1 MFSQDSS
8 PLITYAIPFFM
19 LLVGIEFVY
28 GLIKKENNYRINDAL
43 ASMSLGLISRF
54 VPLLAL
60 GFQYVV
66 YTYVAEEFNLSLLN
80 STETWVWVTAFFM
93 YDLCYY
99 WMHRLH
105 HEIKIFWA
113 THVVH
118 HHGEEFNL
126 STAMRQTS
134 TGFLWKWVFF
144 LPMFL
149 IGIPP
154 NVFVTVAGI
163 NLIYQF
169 WVHTEHIG
177 KLGVLEYIFI
187 TPSNHR
193 IHHAQNDDYLD
204 ANYGGVFIIWDRIF
218 GTYIDERDD
227 LKPVYGTVK
236 PLKTFNP
243 LWANIEVFYQ
253 MFLDSYHT
261 KKWKDKIRVWFSPPA
276 WRPDDVKDKYPV
288 EKNDLDNFE
297 KYDPE
302 ITTTEKIFAFFQFTI
317 INGLTTLMLFHHNF
331 GDKWTFQEMVGIA
344 IFISTL
350 AISNALLLDGKRYAN
365 GIEII
370 RACFVLGFLYLN
382 LASYIDYSFLGS
394 FNTENSN
401 IPIYFIYTILFHSI
415 IALAVSLWLDNA
427 KKQVKFV

>member
-54 VPLLAL
+54 VPLLGL

-105 HEIKIFWA
+105 HEIKVFWA

-134 TGFLWKWVFF
+134 TGFLWKWIFF

-149 IGIPP
+149 VGIPP

-253 MFLDSYHT
+253 MVLDSYHT

-288 EKNDLDNFE
+288 DKNDLNNFE

-302 ITTTEKIFAFFQFTI
+302 ITKTEKIFAFFQFTM
-317 INGLTTLMLFHHNF
+317 INGLTILMLFNV
-331 GDKWTFQEMVGIA
+331 DKFSYQEMAGVA
-344 IFISTL
+344 ILVSTL

-365 GIEII
+365 NIEVV
-370 RACFVLGFLYLN
+370 RAWAVLVFVYLGFFTNFVYL
-382 LASYIDYSFLGS
+382 ILGH
-394 FNTENSN
+394 T
-401 IPIYFIYTILFHSI
+401 I
-415 IALAVSLWLDNA
+415 IALIVASIFSLRFNQA
-427 KKQVKFV
+427 RTAR

>member
-54 VPLLAL
+54 VPLLGL

-105 HEIKIFWA
+105 HEIKVFWA

-134 TGFLWKWVFF
+134 TGFLWKWIFF

-149 IGIPP
+149 VGIPP

-253 MFLDSYHT
+253 MILDSYHT

-276 WRPDDVKDKYPV
+276 WRPDDVKDRYPV
-288 EKNDLDNFE
+288 DKNDLNIFE
-297 KYDPE
+297 KYDPD
-302 ITTTEKIFAFFQFTI
+302 ITKTEKFFAFFQFTM
-317 INGLTTLMLFHHNF
+317 INGLTILMLFNV
-331 GDKWTFQEMVGIA
+331 DKFSYQEMAGVA
-344 IFISTL
+344 ILVSTL

-365 GIEII
+365 NIEVV
-370 RACFVLGFLYLN
+370 RACAVLVFVYLGFFTNFVYL
-382 LASYIDYSFLGS
+382 ILGH
-394 FNTENSN
+394 T
-401 IPIYFIYTILFHSI
+401 I
-415 IALAVSLWLDNA
+415 IALIVASIFSLRFNQA
-427 KKQVKFV
+427 RTAR

>member
-28 GLIKKENNYRINDAL
+28 GLIKRENNYRINDAL

-54 VPLLAL
+54 IPLLGL

-80 STETWVWVTAFFM
+80 STEAWVWVTAFFM

-105 HEIKIFWA
+105 HEIKVFWA

-134 TGFLWKWVFF
+134 TGFLWKWIFF
-144 LPMFL
+144 LPIFL
-149 IGIPP
+149 VGIPP

-177 KLGVLEYIFI
+177 RLGILEYIFI

-253 MFLDSYHT
+253 MVLDSYRT
-261 KKWKDKIRVWFSPPA
+261 KKFKDKIRVWFSPPA
-276 WRPDDVKDKYPV
+276 WRPDDVKEKYPV
-288 EKNDLDNFE
+288 QKNDLDNFE

-302 ITTTEKIFAFFQFTI
+302 ITTMEKVFAFFQFSM
-317 INGLTTLMLFHHNF
+317 INGLTILMLFNI
-331 GDKWTFQEMVGIA
+331 DKFTYQEMAGVA
-344 IFISTL
+344 MLVSTL
-350 AISNALLLDGKRYAN
+350 AISNALLLDGRNYAN
-365 GIEII
+365 NVEVL
-370 RACFVLGFLYLN
+370 RACAVLVFIYLGFFTNFVYLI
-382 LASYIDYSFLGS
+382 LAH
-394 FNTENSN
+394 TV
-401 IPIYFIYTILFHSI
+401 
-415 IALAVSLWLDNA
+415 IALVVASVFSLGFNQPRAVR
-427 KKQVKFV
+427 

>member
-1 MFSQDSS
+1 MFGQDSS

-19 LLVGIEFVY
+19 LLVGIEFIY
-28 GLIKKENNYRINDAL
+28 GLIKRENNYRINDAL

-54 VPLLAL
+54 IPLLGL

-105 HEIKIFWA
+105 HEIKVFWA

-144 LPMFL
+144 LPMFI

-177 KLGVLEYIFI
+177 RLGVLEYIFI

-218 GTYIDERDD
+218 GTYIDERED

-253 MFLDSYHT
+253 MVLDSYRT
-261 KKWKDKIRVWFSPPA
+261 KKFKDKIRVWFSPPA
-276 WRPDDVKDKYPV
+276 WRPDDVKEKYPV
-288 EKNDLDNFE
+288 QKNDLNNFE

-302 ITTTEKIFAFFQFTI
+302 ITTMEKVFAFFQFSM
-317 INGLTTLMLFHHNF
+317 INGLTILMLFNV
-331 GDKWTFQEMVGIA
+331 DKFTYQEMAGVA
-344 IFISTL
+344 ILVSTL
-350 AISNALLLDGKRYAN
+350 AISNSLLLDGRNYAN
-365 GIEII
+365 NIEVI
-370 RACFVLGFLYLN
+370 RACAVLVSVYLGFFTNFVYLI
-382 LASYIDYSFLGS
+382 LAH
-394 FNTENSN
+394 TV
-401 IPIYFIYTILFHSI
+401 
-415 IALAVSLWLDNA
+415 IALIVASIFSLGFNQRRIA
-427 KKQVKFV
+427 R

>member
-1 MFSQDSS
+1 MFGQDSS

-19 LLVGIEFVY
+19 FLVGIEFIY
-28 GLIKKENNYRINDAL
+28 GLIKRENNYRINDAL

-54 VPLLAL
+54 IPLLGL
-60 GFQYVV
+60 GFQYVI
-66 YTYVAEEFNLSLLN
+66 YTYVAKEFNLSLLN
-80 STETWVWVTAFFM
+80 STETWVWVTAFLM

-105 HEIKIFWA
+105 HEVKVFWA

-154 NVFVTVAGI
+154 TVFVTVAAI

-177 KLGVLEYIFI
+177 RLGVLEYIFI

-218 GTYIDERDD
+218 GTFIDERED
-227 LKPVYGTVK
+227 LKPIYGTVK
-236 PLKTFNP
+236 PLKSFNP
-243 LWANIEVFYQ
+243 FWANIEVFYQ
-253 MFLDSYHT
+253 MILDSYRT
-261 KKWKDKIRVWFSPPA
+261 KRFRDKVRVWFSPPA
-276 WRPDDVKDKYPV
+276 WRPDDVAEKYPV
-288 EKNDLDNFE
+288 QKNDLKNFE

-302 ITTTEKIFAFFQFTI
+302 ITTMQKVFAFFQFSM
-317 INGLTTLMLFHHNF
+317 INGLTILMLFNV
-331 GDKWTFQEMVGIA
+331 DKFSYPEMAGVA
-344 IFISTL
+344 VLVLTL
-350 AISNALLLDGKRYAN
+350 AISNSLLLDGRSYAN
-365 GIEII
+365 GLEIV
-370 RACFVLGFLYLN
+370 RAGAVLISLYLGVFTN
-382 LASYIDYSFLGS
+382 
-394 FNTENSN
+394 
-401 IPIYFIYTILFHSI
+401 FIYLILAHSI
-415 IALAVSLWLDNA
+415 IALIVASVFSLGFNGIKPVSRST
-427 KKQVKFV
+427 

>member
-54 VPLLAL
+54 VPLLGL

-105 HEIKIFWA
+105 HEIKVFWA

-134 TGFLWKWVFF
+134 TGFLWKWIFF

-149 IGIPP
+149 VGIPP

-253 MFLDSYHT
+253 MILDSYHT

-276 WRPDDVKDKYPV
+276 WRRDDVKDRYPV
-288 EKNDLDNFE
+288 DKNDLNNFE

-302 ITTTEKIFAFFQFTI
+302 ITKTEKIFAFFQFTM
-317 INGLTTLMLFHHNF
+317 INGLTILMLFNV
-331 GDKWTFQEMVGIA
+331 DKFSYQEMAGVA
-344 IFISTL
+344 ILVSTL

-365 GIEII
+365 NIEVV
-370 RACFVLGFLYLN
+370 RACAVLVFVYLGFFTNFVYL
-382 LASYIDYSFLGS
+382 ILGH
-394 FNTENSN
+394 T
-401 IPIYFIYTILFHSI
+401 I
-415 IALAVSLWLDNA
+415 IALIVASIFSLRFNQA
-427 KKQVKFV
+427 RTAR

>member
-54 VPLLAL
+54 IPLLGL

-105 HEIKIFWA
+105 HEIKVFWA

-134 TGFLWKWVFF
+134 TGFLWKWIFF

-149 IGIPP
+149 VGIPP

-253 MFLDSYHT
+253 MVLDSYHT

-288 EKNDLDNFE
+288 DKNDLNNFE

-302 ITTTEKIFAFFQFTI
+302 ITKTEKIFAFFQFTM
-317 INGLTTLMLFHHNF
+317 INGLTILMLFNV
-331 GDKWTFQEMVGIA
+331 DKFSYQEMAGVA
-344 IFISTL
+344 ILVSTL

-365 GIEII
+365 NIEVV
-370 RACFVLGFLYLN
+370 RACAVLVFVYLGFFTNFVYL
-382 LASYIDYSFLGS
+382 ILGH
-394 FNTENSN
+394 T
-401 IPIYFIYTILFHSI
+401 I
-415 IALAVSLWLDNA
+415 IALIVASIFSLRFN
-427 KKQVKFV
+427 QVRTAR

>member
-28 GLIKKENNYRINDAL
+28 GLIKRENNYRINDAL

-54 VPLLAL
+54 IPLLGL

-105 HEIKIFWA
+105 HEIKVFWA

-134 TGFLWKWVFF
+134 TGFLWKWIFF

-177 KLGVLEYIFI
+177 RLGILEYIFI

-243 LWANIEVFYQ
+243 VWANIEVFYQ
-253 MFLDSYHT
+253 MILDSYRT
-261 KKWKDKIRVWFSPPA
+261 KKFKDKIRVWFSPPA
-276 WRPDDVKDKYPV
+276 WRPDDVKEKYPV
-288 EKNDLDNFE
+288 QKNDLDNFE

-302 ITTTEKIFAFFQFTI
+302 ITTMEKVFAFFQFSM
-317 INGLTTLMLFHHNF
+317 INGFTILMLFNV
-331 GDKWTFQEMVGIA
+331 DKFTYQEMAGVA
-344 IFISTL
+344 ILVSTL
-350 AISNALLLDGKRYAN
+350 AISNALLLDGKSYAN
-365 GIEII
+365 NIEVM
-370 RACFVLGFLYLN
+370 RACAVLVFIYLGFFTNFVYLI
-382 LASYIDYSFLGS
+382 LAHTL
-394 FNTENSN
+394 
-401 IPIYFIYTILFHSI
+401 
-415 IALAVSLWLDNA
+415 IALIVASVFSFRFNQPRTA
-427 KKQVKFV
+427 R

>member
-19 LLVGIEFVY
+19 ILVGIEFVY
-28 GLIKKENNYRINDAL
+28 GLIKRENNYRINDAL

-54 VPLLAL
+54 IPLLGL

-105 HEIKIFWA
+105 HEIKVFWA

-134 TGFLWKWVFF
+134 TGFLWKWIFF

-149 IGIPP
+149 VGIPP

-177 KLGVLEYIFI
+177 RLGVLEYIFI
-187 TPSNHR
+187 TTSNHR

-253 MFLDSYHT
+253 MILDSYRT
-261 KKWKDKIRVWFSPPA
+261 KKFKDKIRVWFSPPA
-276 WRPDDVKDKYPV
+276 WRPDDVKEKYPV
-288 EKNDLDNFE
+288 QKNDLDNFE

-302 ITTTEKIFAFFQFTI
+302 ITTMEKVFAFFQFSM
-317 INGLTTLMLFHHNF
+317 INGFTILMLFNV
-331 GDKWTFQEMVGIA
+331 DKFTYQEMAGVA
-344 IFISTL
+344 ILVSTL
-350 AISNALLLDGKRYAN
+350 AISNALLLDGKSYAN
-365 GIEII
+365 NIEVM
-370 RACFVLGFLYLN
+370 RACAVLVFIYLGFFTNFVYLI
-382 LASYIDYSFLGS
+382 LAHTL
-394 FNTENSN
+394 
-401 IPIYFIYTILFHSI
+401 
-415 IALAVSLWLDNA
+415 IALIVASIFSLRFNQA
-427 KKQVKFV
+427 RTAR

>member
-28 GLIKKENNYRINDAL
+28 GLIKRENNYRINDAL

-54 VPLLAL
+54 IPLLGL

-105 HEIKIFWA
+105 HEIKVFWA

-118 HHGEEFNL
+118 HHGQKYNL

-134 TGFLWKWVFF
+134 TGFLWKWIFF
-144 LPMFL
+144 LPIFL
-149 IGIPP
+149 VGIPP

-177 KLGVLEYIFI
+177 RLGILEYIFI

-253 MFLDSYHT
+253 MILDSYRT
-261 KKWKDKIRVWFSPPA
+261 KKFKDKIRVWFSPPA
-276 WRPDDVKDKYPV
+276 WRPDDVKEKYPV
-288 EKNDLDNFE
+288 QKNDLDNFE

-302 ITTTEKIFAFFQFTI
+302 ITTMEKVFAFFQFSM
-317 INGLTTLMLFHHNF
+317 INGFTILMLFNV
-331 GDKWTFQEMVGIA
+331 DKFTYQEMAGVA
-344 IFISTL
+344 ILVSTL
-350 AISNALLLDGKRYAN
+350 AISNALLLDGKSYAN
-365 GIEII
+365 NIEVM
-370 RACFVLGFLYLN
+370 RACAVLVFIYLGFFTNFVYLI
-382 LASYIDYSFLGS
+382 LAHTL
-394 FNTENSN
+394 
-401 IPIYFIYTILFHSI
+401 
-415 IALAVSLWLDNA
+415 IALIVASIFSFRFNQPRTA
-427 KKQVKFV
+427 R

>member
-28 GLIKKENNYRINDAL
+28 GLIKRENNYRINDAL

-54 VPLLAL
+54 IPLLGL

-105 HEIKIFWA
+105 HEIKVFWA

-134 TGFLWKWVFF
+134 TGFLWKWIFF

-177 KLGVLEYIFI
+177 RLGVLEYIFI

-253 MFLDSYHT
+253 MVLDSYRT
-261 KKWKDKIRVWFSPPA
+261 KKFKDKIRVWFSPPA
-276 WRPDDVKDKYPV
+276 WRPDDVKEKYPV

-302 ITTTEKIFAFFQFTI
+302 ITTMEKVFAFFQFSM
-317 INGLTTLMLFHHNF
+317 INGLTILMLFNI
-331 GDKWTFQEMVGIA
+331 DKFTYQEMAGVA
-344 IFISTL
+344 ILVSTL
-350 AISNALLLDGKRYAN
+350 AISNALLLDGRNYAN
-365 GIEII
+365 NVEVL
-370 RACFVLGFLYLN
+370 RACAVLIFIYLGFFTNFVYLI
-382 LASYIDYSFLGS
+382 LAH
-394 FNTENSN
+394 TV
-401 IPIYFIYTILFHSI
+401 
-415 IALAVSLWLDNA
+415 IALVVASVFSLGFNQPRA
-427 KKQVKFV
+427 IR

>member
-54 VPLLAL
+54 VPLLGL

-105 HEIKIFWA
+105 HEIKVFWA

-134 TGFLWKWVFF
+134 TGFLWKWIFF

-149 IGIPP
+149 VGIPP

-253 MFLDSYHT
+253 MILDSYHT

-276 WRPDDVKDKYPV
+276 WRPDDIKDRYPV
-288 EKNDLDNFE
+288 DKNDLNNFE

-302 ITTTEKIFAFFQFTI
+302 ITKTEKIFAFFQFTM
-317 INGLTTLMLFHHNF
+317 INGLTILMLFNV
-331 GDKWTFQEMVGIA
+331 DKFSYQEMAGGA
-344 IFISTL
+344 ILVSTV

-365 GIEII
+365 NIEVV
-370 RACFVLGFLYLN
+370 RACAVLVFVYLGFFTNFVYL
-382 LASYIDYSFLGS
+382 ILGH
-394 FNTENSN
+394 T
-401 IPIYFIYTILFHSI
+401 I
-415 IALAVSLWLDNA
+415 IALIVASIFSLRFNQA
-427 KKQVKFV
+427 RTAR

>member
-1 MFSQDSS
+1 MFGQDSS

-19 LLVGIEFVY
+19 LLVGIEFIY
-28 GLIKKENNYRINDAL
+28 GLIKRENNYRINDAL

-54 VPLLAL
+54 IPLLGL

-105 HEIKIFWA
+105 HEVKVFWA
-113 THVVH
+113 PHVVH

-134 TGFLWKWVFF
+134 TGFLWKWIFF

-177 KLGVLEYIFI
+177 RLGVLEYIFI

-218 GTYIDERDD
+218 GTFIDERED

-253 MFLDSYHT
+253 MILDSYRT
-261 KKWKDKIRVWFSPPA
+261 KKFKDKIRVWFSPPA
-276 WRPDDVKDKYPV
+276 WRPDDVKEKYPV

-302 ITTTEKIFAFFQFTI
+302 ITTMEKVFAFFQFSM
-317 INGLTTLMLFHHNF
+317 INGLTILMLFNI
-331 GDKWTFQEMVGIA
+331 DKFTYQEMAGVA
-344 IFISTL
+344 ILVSTL
-350 AISNALLLDGKRYAN
+350 AISNALLLDGRNYAN
-365 GIEII
+365 NVEVL
-370 RACFVLGFLYLN
+370 RACAVLVFIYLGFFTNFVYLI
-382 LASYIDYSFLGS
+382 LAH
-394 FNTENSN
+394 TV
-401 IPIYFIYTILFHSI
+401 
-415 IALAVSLWLDNA
+415 IALVVASVFSIGFNQPRAVR
-427 KKQVKFV
+427 

>member
-19 LLVGIEFVY
+19 LLVGIEFIY
-28 GLIKKENNYRINDAL
+28 GLIKRENNYRINDAL

-54 VPLLAL
+54 IPLLGL

-80 STETWVWVTAFFM
+80 SKETWVWVTAFFM

-105 HEIKIFWA
+105 HEIKVFWA

-134 TGFLWKWVFF
+134 TGFLWKWIFF
-144 LPMFL
+144 LPMFI

-177 KLGVLEYIFI
+177 RLGVLEYIFI

-253 MFLDSYHT
+253 MVLDSYRT
-261 KKWKDKIRVWFSPPA
+261 KKFKDKIRVWFSPPA
-276 WRPDDVKDKYPV
+276 WRPDDVKEKYPV

-302 ITTTEKIFAFFQFTI
+302 ITTMEKVFAFFQFSM
-317 INGLTTLMLFHHNF
+317 INGLTILMLFNI
-331 GDKWTFQEMVGIA
+331 DKFTYQEMAGVA
-344 IFISTL
+344 ILVSTL
-350 AISNALLLDGKRYAN
+350 AISNALLLDGRNYAN
-365 GIEII
+365 NVEVL
-370 RACFVLGFLYLN
+370 RACAVLVFIYLGFFTNFVYLI
-382 LASYIDYSFLGS
+382 LAH
-394 FNTENSN
+394 TV
-401 IPIYFIYTILFHSI
+401 
-415 IALAVSLWLDNA
+415 IALVVASVFSLGFNQPRAVR
-427 KKQVKFV
+427 

>member
-1 MFSQDSS
+1 MFGQDSS

-19 LLVGIEFVY
+19 LLVGIEFIY
-28 GLIKKENNYRINDAL
+28 GLIKRENNYRINDAL

-54 VPLLAL
+54 IPLLGL

-105 HEIKIFWA
+105 HEIKVFWA

-144 LPMFL
+144 LPMFI

-177 KLGVLEYIFI
+177 RLGVLEYIFI

-218 GTYIDERDD
+218 GTYIDERED

-253 MFLDSYHT
+253 MVLDSYRT
-261 KKWKDKIRVWFSPPA
+261 KKFKDKIRVWFSPPA
-276 WRPDDVKDKYPV
+276 WRPDDVKEKYPV
-288 EKNDLDNFE
+288 QKNDLNNFE

-302 ITTTEKIFAFFQFTI
+302 ITTMEKVFAFFQFSM
-317 INGLTTLMLFHHNF
+317 INGLTILMLFNV
-331 GDKWTFQEMVGIA
+331 DKFTYQEMAGVA
-344 IFISTL
+344 ILVSTL
-350 AISNALLLDGKRYAN
+350 AISNSLLLDGRNYAN
-365 GIEII
+365 NIEVI
-370 RACFVLGFLYLN
+370 RACAVLVFVYLGFFTNFVYLI
-382 LASYIDYSFLGS
+382 LAH
-394 FNTENSN
+394 TV
-401 IPIYFIYTILFHSI
+401 
-415 IALAVSLWLDNA
+415 IALIVASIFSLGFNQRRIA
-427 KKQVKFV
+427 R

>member
-54 VPLLAL
+54 VPLLGL

-105 HEIKIFWA
+105 HEIKVFWA

-134 TGFLWKWVFF
+134 TGFLWKWIFF

-149 IGIPP
+149 VGIPP

-177 KLGVLEYIFI
+177 TLGVLEYIFI

-253 MFLDSYHT
+253 MVLDSYHT

-276 WRPDDVKDKYPV
+276 WRPDDVKDRYPV
-288 EKNDLDNFE
+288 DKNDLNNFE

-302 ITTTEKIFAFFQFTI
+302 ITKTEKIFAFFQFTM
-317 INGLTTLMLFHHNF
+317 INGLTILMLFNV
-331 GDKWTFQEMVGIA
+331 DKFSYQEMAGVA
-344 IFISTL
+344 ILVSTL

-365 GIEII
+365 NIEVV
-370 RACFVLGFLYLN
+370 RACAVLVFVYLGFFTNFVYL
-382 LASYIDYSFLGS
+382 ILGH
-394 FNTENSN
+394 T
-401 IPIYFIYTILFHSI
+401 I
-415 IALAVSLWLDNA
+415 IALIVASIFSLRFNQA
-427 KKQVKFV
+427 RTAR

>member
-28 GLIKKENNYRINDAL
+28 GLIKRENNYRINDAL

-54 VPLLAL
+54 IPLLGL

-105 HEIKIFWA
+105 HEIKVFWA

-134 TGFLWKWVFF
+134 TGFLWKWIFF

-177 KLGVLEYIFI
+177 RLGILEYIFI

-253 MFLDSYHT
+253 MILDSYRT
-261 KKWKDKIRVWFSPPA
+261 KKFKDKIRVWFSPPA
-276 WRPDDVKDKYPV
+276 WRPDDVKEKYPV
-288 EKNDLDNFE
+288 QKNDLDNFE

-302 ITTTEKIFAFFQFTI
+302 ITTMEKVFAFFQFSM
-317 INGLTTLMLFHHNF
+317 INGFTILMLFNV
-331 GDKWTFQEMVGIA
+331 DKFTYQEMAGVA
-344 IFISTL
+344 ILVSTL
-350 AISNALLLDGKRYAN
+350 AISNALLLDGKSYAN
-365 GIEII
+365 NIEVM
-370 RACFVLGFLYLN
+370 RACAVLVFIYLGFFTNFVYLI
-382 LASYIDYSFLGS
+382 LAHTL
-394 FNTENSN
+394 
-401 IPIYFIYTILFHSI
+401 
-415 IALAVSLWLDNA
+415 IALIVASVFSFRFNQPRTA
-427 KKQVKFV
+427 R

>member
-54 VPLLAL
+54 VPLLGL

-105 HEIKIFWA
+105 HEIKVFWA

-134 TGFLWKWVFF
+134 TGFLWKWIFF

-149 IGIPP
+149 VGIPP

-253 MFLDSYHT
+253 MILDSYHT

-288 EKNDLDNFE
+288 DKNDLNNFE

-302 ITTTEKIFAFFQFTI
+302 ITKTEKIFAFFQFTM
-317 INGLTTLMLFHHNF
+317 INGLTILMLFNV
-331 GDKWTFQEMVGIA
+331 DKFSYQEMAGVA
-344 IFISTL
+344 ILVSTL

-365 GIEII
+365 NIEVV
-370 RACFVLGFLYLN
+370 RACAVLVFVYLGFFTNFVYL
-382 LASYIDYSFLGS
+382 ILGH
-394 FNTENSN
+394 T
-401 IPIYFIYTILFHSI
+401 I
-415 IALAVSLWLDNA
+415 IALIVASIFSFRFNQPRTA
-427 KKQVKFV
+427 R

>member
-28 GLIKKENNYRINDAL
+28 GLIKRENNYRINDAL

-54 VPLLAL
+54 IPLLGL

-105 HEIKIFWA
+105 HEIKVFWA

-134 TGFLWKWVFF
+134 TGFLWKWIFF
-144 LPMFL
+144 LPIFL
-149 IGIPP
+149 VGIPP

-177 KLGVLEYIFI
+177 RLGVLEYIFI

-253 MFLDSYHT
+253 MILDSYRT
-261 KKWKDKIRVWFSPPA
+261 KKFKDKIRVWFSPPA
-276 WRPDDVKDKYPV
+276 WRPDDVKEKYPV
-288 EKNDLDNFE
+288 QKNDLDNFE

-302 ITTTEKIFAFFQFTI
+302 ITTMEKVFAFFQFSM
-317 INGLTTLMLFHHNF
+317 INGFTILMLFNV
-331 GDKWTFQEMVGIA
+331 DKFTYQEMAGVA
-344 IFISTL
+344 ILVSTL
-350 AISNALLLDGKRYAN
+350 AISNALLLDGKSYAN
-365 GIEII
+365 NIEVM
-370 RACFVLGFLYLN
+370 RACAVLVFIYLGFFTNFVYLI
-382 LASYIDYSFLGS
+382 LAHTL
-394 FNTENSN
+394 
-401 IPIYFIYTILFHSI
+401 
-415 IALAVSLWLDNA
+415 IALIVASIFSFRFNQPRTA
-427 KKQVKFV
+427 R

>member
-28 GLIKKENNYRINDAL
+28 GLIKRENNYRINDAL

-54 VPLLAL
+54 IPLLGL

-105 HEIKIFWA
+105 HEIKVFWA

-134 TGFLWKWVFF
+134 TGFLWKWIFF
-144 LPMFL
+144 LPIFL
-149 IGIPP
+149 VGIPP

-177 KLGVLEYIFI
+177 RLGILEYIFI

-253 MFLDSYHT
+253 MILDSYRT
-261 KKWKDKIRVWFSPPA
+261 KKFKDKIRVWFSPPA
-276 WRPDDVKDKYPV
+276 WRPDDVKEKYPV
-288 EKNDLDNFE
+288 QKNDLDNFE

-302 ITTTEKIFAFFQFTI
+302 ITTMEKVFAFFQFSM
-317 INGLTTLMLFHHNF
+317 INGFTILMLFNV
-331 GDKWTFQEMVGIA
+331 DKFTYQEMAGVA
-344 IFISTL
+344 ILVSTL
-350 AISNALLLDGKRYAN
+350 AISNALLLDGKSYAN
-365 GIEII
+365 NIEVM
-370 RACFVLGFLYLN
+370 RACAVLVFIYLGFFTNFVYL
-382 LASYIDYSFLGS
+382 
-394 FNTENSN
+394 
-401 IPIYFIYTILFHSI
+401 ILVHTL
-415 IALAVSLWLDNA
+415 IALIVASIFSFRFNQPRTA
-427 KKQVKFV
+427 R

>member
-54 VPLLAL
+54 VPLLGL

-105 HEIKIFWA
+105 HEIKVFWA

-134 TGFLWKWVFF
+134 TGFLWKWIFF

-149 IGIPP
+149 VGIPP

-253 MFLDSYHT
+253 MILDSYHT

-276 WRPDDVKDKYPV
+276 WRPDDVKDRYPV
-288 EKNDLDNFE
+288 DKNDLNNFE

-302 ITTTEKIFAFFQFTI
+302 ITKTEKIFAFFQFTM
-317 INGLTTLMLFHHNF
+317 INGLTILMLFNV
-331 GDKWTFQEMVGIA
+331 DKFSYQEMAGVA
-344 IFISTL
+344 ILVSTL

-365 GIEII
+365 NIEVV
-370 RACFVLGFLYLN
+370 RACAVLVFVYLGFFTNFVYL
-382 LASYIDYSFLGS
+382 ILGH
-394 FNTENSN
+394 T
-401 IPIYFIYTILFHSI
+401 I
-415 IALAVSLWLDNA
+415 IALIVASIFSLRFN
-427 KKQVKFV
+427 QVRTAR

>member
-54 VPLLAL
+54 VPLLGL

-105 HEIKIFWA
+105 HEIKVFWA

-134 TGFLWKWVFF
+134 TGFLWKWIFF

-149 IGIPP
+149 VGIPP

-253 MFLDSYHT
+253 MILDSYHT

-276 WRPDDVKDKYPV
+276 WRPDDVKDRYPV
-288 EKNDLDNFE
+288 DKNDLNNFE

-302 ITTTEKIFAFFQFTI
+302 ITKTEKIFAFFQFTM
-317 INGLTTLMLFHHNF
+317 INGLTILMLFNV
-331 GDKWTFQEMVGIA
+331 DKFSYQEMAGVA
-344 IFISTL
+344 ILVSTL
-350 AISNALLLDGKRYAN
+350 AISNALLLDGKSYAN
-365 GIEII
+365 NIEVM
-370 RACFVLGFLYLN
+370 RACAVLVFIYLGFFTNFVYLI
-382 LASYIDYSFLGS
+382 LAHTL
-394 FNTENSN
+394 
-401 IPIYFIYTILFHSI
+401 
-415 IALAVSLWLDNA
+415 IALIVASIFSFRFNQPRTA
-427 KKQVKFV
+427 R

>member
-19 LLVGIEFVY
+19 LLVGIEFIY
-28 GLIKKENNYRINDAL
+28 GLIKRENNYRINDAL

-54 VPLLAL
+54 IPLLGL

-105 HEIKIFWA
+105 HEIKVFWA

-134 TGFLWKWVFF
+134 TGFLWKWIFF
-144 LPMFL
+144 LPMFI

-177 KLGVLEYIFI
+177 RLGVLEYIFI

-253 MFLDSYHT
+253 MILDSYRT
-261 KKWKDKIRVWFSPPA
+261 KKFKDKIRVWFSPPA
-276 WRPDDVKDKYPV
+276 WRPDDVKEKYPV

-302 ITTTEKIFAFFQFTI
+302 ITTMEKVFAFFQFSM
-317 INGLTTLMLFHHNF
+317 INGLTILMLFNI
-331 GDKWTFQEMVGIA
+331 DKFTYQEMAGVA
-344 IFISTL
+344 ILVSTL
-350 AISNALLLDGKRYAN
+350 AISNALLLDGRNYAN
-365 GIEII
+365 NVEVL
-370 RACFVLGFLYLN
+370 RACAVLVFIYLGFFTNFVYLI
-382 LASYIDYSFLGS
+382 LAH
-394 FNTENSN
+394 TV
-401 IPIYFIYTILFHSI
+401 
-415 IALAVSLWLDNA
+415 IALVVASVFSLGFNQPRAVR
-427 KKQVKFV
+427 

>member
-19 LLVGIEFVY
+19 LLVGIEFIY
-28 GLIKKENNYRINDAL
+28 GLIKRENNYRINDAL

-54 VPLLAL
+54 IPLLGL

-105 HEIKIFWA
+105 HEIKVFWA

-134 TGFLWKWVFF
+134 TGFLWKWIFF
-144 LPMFL
+144 LPMFI

-177 KLGVLEYIFI
+177 RLGVLEYIFI

-253 MFLDSYHT
+253 MVLDSYRT
-261 KKWKDKIRVWFSPPA
+261 KKFKDKIRVWFSPPA
-276 WRPDDVKDKYPV
+276 WRPDDVKEKYPV

-302 ITTTEKIFAFFQFTI
+302 ITTMEKVFAFFQFSM
-317 INGLTTLMLFHHNF
+317 INGLTILMLFNI
-331 GDKWTFQEMVGIA
+331 DKFTYQEMAGVA
-344 IFISTL
+344 ILVSTL
-350 AISNALLLDGKRYAN
+350 AISNALLLDGRNYAN
-365 GIEII
+365 NVEVL
-370 RACFVLGFLYLN
+370 RACAVLVFIYLGFFTNFVYLI
-382 LASYIDYSFLGS
+382 LAH
-394 FNTENSN
+394 TV
-401 IPIYFIYTILFHSI
+401 
-415 IALAVSLWLDNA
+415 IALVVASVFSLGFNQPRAVR
-427 KKQVKFV
+427 

>member
-54 VPLLAL
+54 VPLLGL

-105 HEIKIFWA
+105 HEIKVFWA

-134 TGFLWKWVFF
+134 TGFLWKWIFF

-149 IGIPP
+149 VGIPP

-253 MFLDSYHT
+253 MILDSYHT
-261 KKWKDKIRVWFSPPA
+261 KKWKDKKRVWFSPPA
-276 WRPDDVKDKYPV
+276 WRPDDVKDRYPV
-288 EKNDLDNFE
+288 DKNDLNNFE

-302 ITTTEKIFAFFQFTI
+302 ITKTEKIFAFFQFTM
-317 INGLTTLMLFHHNF
+317 INGLTILMLFNV
-331 GDKWTFQEMVGIA
+331 DKFSYQEMAGVA
-344 IFISTL
+344 ILVSTL

-365 GIEII
+365 NIEVV
-370 RACFVLGFLYLN
+370 RACAVLVFVYLGFFTNFVYL
-382 LASYIDYSFLGS
+382 ILGH
-394 FNTENSN
+394 T
-401 IPIYFIYTILFHSI
+401 I
-415 IALAVSLWLDNA
+415 IALIVASIFSLRFNQA
-427 KKQVKFV
+427 RTAR

>member
-1 MFSQDSS
+1 MFGQDSS

-19 LLVGIEFVY
+19 FLVGIEFIY
-28 GLIKKENNYRINDAL
+28 GLIKRENNYRINDAL

-54 VPLLAL
+54 IPLLGL
-60 GFQYVV
+60 GFQYVI
-66 YTYVAEEFNLSLLN
+66 YTYVAKEFNLSLLN
-80 STETWVWVTAFFM
+80 STETWVWVTAFLM

-105 HEIKIFWA
+105 HEVKVFWA

-154 NVFVTVAGI
+154 TVFVTVAAI

-177 KLGVLEYIFI
+177 RLGVLEYIFI

-218 GTYIDERDD
+218 GTFIDERED
-227 LKPVYGTVK
+227 LKPIYGTVK
-236 PLKTFNP
+236 PLKSFNP
-243 LWANIEVFYQ
+243 FWANIEVFYQ
-253 MFLDSYHT
+253 MILDSYRT
-261 KKWKDKIRVWFSPPA
+261 KRFRDKI
-276 WRPDDVKDKYPV
+276 
-288 EKNDLDNFE
+288 
-297 KYDPE
+297 
-302 ITTTEKIFAFFQFTI
+302 
-317 INGLTTLMLFHHNF
+317 
-331 GDKWTFQEMVGIA
+331 
-344 IFISTL
+344 
-350 AISNALLLDGKRYAN
+350 
-365 GIEII
+365 
-370 RACFVLGFLYLN
+370 FL
-382 LASYIDYSFLGS
+382 S
-394 FNTENSN
+394 
-401 IPIYFIYTILFHSI
+401 
-415 IALAVSLWLDNA
+415 
-427 KKQVKFV
+427 K

>member
-54 VPLLAL
+54 IPLLGL

-105 HEIKIFWA
+105 HEIKVFWA

-134 TGFLWKWVFF
+134 TGFLWKWIFF

-149 IGIPP
+149 VGIPP

-253 MFLDSYHT
+253 MVLDSYHT

-276 WRPDDVKDKYPV
+276 WRPDDVKDRYPV
-288 EKNDLDNFE
+288 DKNDLNNFE

-302 ITTTEKIFAFFQFTI
+302 ITKTEKIFAFFQFTM
-317 INGLTTLMLFHHNF
+317 INGLTILMLFNV
-331 GDKWTFQEMVGIA
+331 DKFSYQEMAGVA
-344 IFISTL
+344 ILVSTL

-365 GIEII
+365 NIEVV
-370 RACFVLGFLYLN
+370 RACAVLVFVYLGFFTNFVYL
-382 LASYIDYSFLGS
+382 ILGH
-394 FNTENSN
+394 T
-401 IPIYFIYTILFHSI
+401 I
-415 IALAVSLWLDNA
+415 IALIVASIFSLRFNQA
-427 KKQVKFV
+427 RTAR